1 MNDVIALFLVIII
14 SFYIFVAFDVADVF
28 LSFFFLFPA
37 RLLFDLLGYIIF
49 IFFYF

>member
-28 LSFFFLFPA
+28 LSFFFIPRSFAL
-37 RLLFDLLGYIIF
+37 
-49 IFFYF
+49 